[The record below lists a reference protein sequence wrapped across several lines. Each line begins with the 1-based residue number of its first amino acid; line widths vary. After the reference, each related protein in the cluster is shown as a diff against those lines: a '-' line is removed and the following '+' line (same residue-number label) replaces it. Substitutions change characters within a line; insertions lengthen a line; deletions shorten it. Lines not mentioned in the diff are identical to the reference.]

1 MDSINLLELQL
12 TEQLLNSTLFDGRAA
27 KELLSKDEAGA
38 IFIRR
43 VVAMLTSQQV
53 DIGEAGRLIAFAA
66 QAYAESK
73 GQNGKKA
80 LADNILSQLDILKFS
95 RPDPPDQNTLIQ

>member
-1 MDSINLLELQL
+1 MDSSTLLELQL

-43 VVAMLTSQQV
+43 VVAMLTSS
-53 DIGEAGRLIAFAA
+53 GGRYWRSRKTDCVCGTGICRE
-66 QAYAESK
+66 QRAEW
-73 GQNGKKA
+73 
-80 LADNILSQLDILKFS
+80 
-95 RPDPPDQNTLIQ
+95 